1 MRIATF
7 NINGI
12 RAAQRRGFEDWLRE
26 RNPDVVALQE
36 VRAPA
41 AAIPQGVFGKYHL
54 AYDEG
59 TLPGRNASES

>member
-41 AAIPQGVFGKYHL
+41 AAIPQGVFGRTQL
-54 AYDEG
+54 VLDLRG
-59 TLPGRNASES
+59 